1 MVKLF
6 LFNERYGIVD
16 NGIEAVSPIHD
27 TKEGAIGEWYW
38 FEKANA
44 TGKQFLNH
52 KRKVKD
58 IQQIAD
64 KLLSQ
69 KI

>member
-6 LFNERYGIVD
+6 VFNGKYGIID
-16 NGIEAVSPIHD
+16 NGVESVGAWND
-27 TKEGAIGEWYW
+27 TKEEAIGEWYW

>member
-1 MVKLF
+1 MVDLF
-6 LFNERYGIVD
+6 VFNGKYGIID
-16 NGIEAVSPIHD
+16 NGDEAVGAWNN
-27 TKEGAIGEWYW
+27 TKEEAIGEWYW

-44 TGKQFLNH
+44 TGRQFLKH
-52 KRKVKD
+52 KRSIKE
-58 IQQIAD
+58 IEQIVE